1 MKIYLSSTLLVDGA
15 PWRQTLSRSDTMR
28 ADRADAIH
36 SIEARRPDVTS
47 WIGMSSVA
55 FSPRDEAST
64 APQTSIHHWCPLGS
78 PLRSRIP
85 RSCIGIHHHCR
96 RPSEMSS
103 ELLGIGIGI
112 GTLENSMSYRPTP
125 QGPHPPLTLFYSLLS
140 QPPRC
145 CSRRIA
151 FDHCDQF
158 SWGIRRLFGYAD
170 RFGSNL
176 DDDDG
181 PPSCQGLCVL
191 VPRMQGVRYTIS
203 QIGQSAPRPGFGAV
217 WRTEQNSLRRDR
229 VWQQ

>member
-1 MKIYLSSTLLVDGA
+1 MMSTPGSECQA
-15 PWRQTLSRSDTMR
+15 
-28 ADRADAIH
+28 
-36 SIEARRPDVTS
+36 
-47 WIGMSSVA
+47 VA

-64 APQTSIHHWCPLGS
+64 APQTTIHHWCPLGS

-103 ELLGIGIGI
+103 ELLGIGIG
-112 GTLENSMSYRPTP
+112 TLENSMSYRPTP

-140 QPPRC
+140 QPQRC

-176 DDDDG
+176 DDDDDG

>member
-1 MKIYLSSTLLVDGA
+1 MSTPGSECQA
-15 PWRQTLSRSDTMR
+15 
-28 ADRADAIH
+28 
-36 SIEARRPDVTS
+36 
-47 WIGMSSVA
+47 VA

-64 APQTSIHHWCPLGS
+64 APQTTIHHWCPLGS
-78 PLRSRIP
+78 PLRSRTP

-140 QPPRC
+140 QPQRC
-145 CSRRIA
+145 CSRRIE

-158 SWGIRRLFGYAD
+158 SWGIRSLFGYAD